1 MQDVSTKAEGS
12 LVLVVDDDEMT
23 RFVLGEALGT
33 GGFVVETAENGKEA
47 LDKFEALRPDI
58 VLLDVMMPDMNGFE
72 VCGRIRSARGGKHV
86 PIVMV
91 TGVDDI
97 DSIKQAFQA
106 GATDFITKPINLI
119 VLNERIR
126 YMLRAGLIFENFRRS
141 EARLATAQ
149 RIAHMGSWE
158 VGLEKNEFHCSDETY
173 FLLGMEPDGTRLGR
187 KAFLRFVH
195 PEDRDSLNNAVN
207 IALKK
212 GKAIELDHR
221 ILLPDRGERIV
232 SHRIEV
238 LFDSEGNPQH
248 IAGTVQDIT
257 VRKRMELLEAERNQI
272 LEIIISG
279 EPLKNIL
286 MRLVTMVEQLRPE
299 AICSLF
305 TLHGNQLLVGA
316 SLRMPLK
323 LARAFD
329 GLLVGPR
336 NGCSGS
342 CVYFGQKT
350 VVHDVCD
357 SPLWENYRQMAV
369 DHGIRASLSMPILS
383 GRGRIL
389 GAITL
394 LYPEPGPPPSFDHN
408 LVEIACKLAAVG
420 IEQRQMA
427 KQLAHQAHH
436 DALTGLPNRVLL
448 SDRLNL
454 ALAQAQRYEKRVA
467 VIYIDL
473 DRFKHVND
481 FLGHHVGDMLL
492 KEIADRLRSCTR
504 KSDTLAR
511 MGGDEFMLVLV
522 GVTDDEDISQTGQR
536 LLDVLKE
543 PVIVENHELHVG
555 ASIGISIYPD
565 DGLDASTLQRHADI
579 AMYCAKNDGGNR
591 FQFFTAEM
599 NAVVIERLELEN
611 DLRKALE
618 RNEFELHYQPQ
629 YDMVNNRL
637 VGVESLIRWN
647 HPELGCIPPARF
659 IPIAEETGLI
669 VPIGRWVLRE
679 ACRKNYEWQLS
690 GFEPFKVAVNVS
702 ALQLSQADFADM
714 VLEVLK
720 ETGLDPRWLELEVTE
735 SVLMKDVKSVSKSLV
750 SIRSEGVSVAI
761 DDFGNGYSS
770 MSYLQWLPVDCL
782 KIDQSFIHELGHV
795 GNQDQRTKTLIKTF
809 VNLAANLNLKLL
821 AEGVESSEQCH
832 CLKEVGCELGQ
843 GFLFNV
849 PMSCHEIEEVC
860 LIKSDSTFMQWLEN
874 RGGNGNRQ
882 AKREL
887 DG

>member
-1 MQDVSTKAEGS
+1 M
-12 LVLVVDDDEMT
+12 VLVVDDNETT
-23 RFVLGEALGT
+23 RFVLGEALGS
-33 GGFVVETAENGKEA
+33 GGYVVETAGNGKEA

-72 VCGRIRSARGGKHV
+72 VCGRIRSMRGGKHV
-86 PIVMV
+86 PIVMI
-91 TGVDDI
+91 TGVDDVN
-97 DSIKQAFQA
+97 SFKQAFQA
-106 GATDFITKPINLI
+106 GATDFVTKPFNLI
-119 VLNERIR
+119 VLKERVR
-126 YMLRAGLIFENFRRS
+126 YMLRAGQIFESFRRS

-158 VGLEKNEFHCSDETY
+158 VSLEKNEFHCSDETF
-173 FLLGMEPDGTRLGR
+173 FLFGMEPNGRQLGKR
-187 KAFLRFVH
+187 AFLRLVH
-195 PEDRDSLNNAVN
+195 PDDRDSLGNAVDT
-207 IALKK
+207 ALKK
-212 GKAIELDHR
+212 GKAVELDHR
-221 ILLPDRGERIV
+221 IILPDRRERMV

-257 VRKRMELLEAERNQI
+257 ERKRMELLEAERNQI

-279 EPLKNIL
+279 QPLKNIL

-299 AICSLF
+299 AICTLF

-323 LARAFD
+323 LAKAFD
-329 GLLVGPR
+329 GLVVGPR
-336 NGCSGS
+336 NGCCGS
-342 CVYFGQKT
+342 CVYFGQK
-350 VVHDVCD
+350 VVVPDICD

-369 DHGIRASLSMPILS
+369 DLGIGASLSMPILS

-394 LYPEPGPPPSFDHN
+394 LYPESGPPPHFDHN
-408 LVEIACKLAAVG
+408 LVEIAGKLAAVG

-448 SDRLNL
+448 SDRLDL
-454 ALAQAQRYEKRVA
+454 ALAQAQRYEKKVA

-481 FLGHHVGDMLL
+481 FLGHQVGDMLL
-492 KEIADRLRSCTR
+492 KEIAERLRSCTR

-522 GVTDDEDISQTGQR
+522 GVANEEDISQTGQR

-543 PVIVENHELHVG
+543 PVLVENHELHVE
-555 ASIGISIYPD
+555 ASIGISVYPD
-565 DGLDASTLQRHADI
+565 DGQDASTLQRHADI
-579 AMYCAKNDGGNR
+579 AMYCAKNEGGSR

-599 NAVVIERLELEN
+599 NAIVIERLELEN

-629 YDMVNNRL
+629 YDMVHNTL
-637 VGVESLIRWN
+637 VGVEALIRWN

-669 VPIGRWVLRE
+669 IPIGRWVLRE
-679 ACRKNYEWQLS
+679 ACRKNAQWQS
-690 GFEPFKVAVNVS
+690 AGFEPFKVAVNVS
-702 ALQLSQADFADM
+702 ALQLSQADFADT
-714 VLEVLK
+714 VLHVLA
-720 ETGLDPRWLELEVTE
+720 ETGLDPKWLELEVTE

-750 SIRSEGVSVAI
+750 SIRSRGVSVAI

-782 KIDQSFIHELGHV
+782 KIDQSFIHELGHA
-795 GNQDQRTKTLIKTF
+795 GNQNRRTKTLIRTF
-809 VNLAANLNLKLL
+809 VDLAANLGLKLL

-832 CLKEVGCELGQ
+832 SLREAGCELGQ

-849 PMSCHEIEEVC
+849 PMSDREIEEVC
-860 LIKSDSTFMQWLEN
+860 LVKSESKFMRWLER

-882 AKREL
+882 GKREL
-887 DG
+887 DC